1 MSSGGLRAGHGD
13 GLGLQVPVV
22 IDPAMGVKPSF
33 GERRLS
39 RRSAR
44 GKVADAAG
52 SSRRAKTDPLK
63 AQDVGQSADRFE
75 R

>member
-1 MSSGGLRAGHGD
+1 
-13 GLGLQVPVV
+13 
-22 IDPAMGVKPSF
+22 MGVKPSF

-63 AQDVGQSADRFE
+63 AEDVGQSADRFE